1 MRTGKKIA
9 LGFLGTVLL
18 LATGFRLR
26 YGSNAPVFDEALY
39 AVDAAPYRPFDA
51 AAWARVLAR
60 RVDDQ
65 GRVDFAGL
73 ATDGADLERFLR
85 QAAFLAPAELV
96 AFSAEQRLG
105 FWIDVFHAGVLRAV
119 ARSYPIEPD
128 LLLQIPFPA
137 NSVKQIHRLKFFR
150 REQLLV
156 AGERITLQEI
166 EDRKIWDEHRDLR
179 SLFALHRAALSS
191 PPIAREPYFGSALG
205 ERLDRQ
211 VRAFLASQNGVRW
224 NEARKTLALSRL
236 FEWNEARFLEAA
248 GSGEEIPGYKAEGA
262 AMLRFALHYA
272 PAEQAARIRAGGF
285 ALDAFGFDWA
295 LTEAR
300 SR

>member
-1 MRTGKKIA
+1 VRTGKKIA

-39 AVDAAPYRPFDA
+39 AVDPAPYRPFDA
-51 AAWARVLAR
+51 VAWARVLAQ
-60 RVDDQ
+60 RVDEQ

-73 ATDGADLERFLR
+73 AADGADLERFLR
-85 QAAFLAPAELV
+85 QAAFLAPAELA
-96 AFSAEQRLG
+96 AFSSEQRLG
-105 FWIDVFHAGVLRAV
+105 FWIDVFHAGLLRAV

-156 AGERITLQEI
+156 AGERLTLQEI
-166 EDRKIWDEHRDLR
+166 EDRKIWGEHRDLR
-179 SLFALHRAALSS
+179 SLFALYRAARSS
-191 PPIAREPYFGSALG
+191 PPLARTPYYGSALG
-205 ERLDRQ
+205 ERLDSH
-211 VRAFLASQNGVRW
+211 VRAFLASEQGLRW

-236 FEWNEARFLEAA
+236 FEWNEARFLEVL

-262 AMLRFALHYA
+262 AMLRFALRYA
-272 PAEQAARIRAGGF
+272 PAEVAARIRAGGF

-295 LTEAR
+295 LAEAR
-300 SR
+300 PR